1 MDDVVEALQA
11 AVETGRT
18 DIIKY
23 ILETQG
29 KLWNHSFKEQLNVTK
44 QCRLVLGVNQLF
56 WFKFS
61 WVILNN
67 CQSINL
73 VCLRLVA
80 RVLVNWP
87 FKKVYETS
95 KINYG

>member
-29 KLWNHSFKEQLNVTK
+29 KLWNHSFKRT
-44 QCRLVLGVNQLF
+44 
-56 WFKFS
+56 
-61 WVILNN
+61 
-67 CQSINL
+67 
-73 VCLRLVA
+73 A
-80 RVLVNWP
+80 
-87 FKKVYETS
+87 
-95 KINYG
+95 